1 MLKVPVIKGNLNK
14 ALKIFKKKFK
24 STGVVKELRE
34 KQQFIK
40 KSKKRKLIKNK
51 AIYKQ
56 KHLKN
61 KEDE

>member
-24 STGVVKELRE
+24 STGMIKELRE
-34 KQQFIK
+34 RQQFTK
-40 KSKKRKLIKNK
+40 KSKKKKLMKDR

-56 KHLKN
+56 NFLNN
-61 KEDE
+61 KDNE